1 MFFATRMTLGEM
13 MQYILSN
20 YLFKVVYSL
29 LVCIP
34 ITFILVYGIR
44 RELFK

>member
-1 MFFATRMTLGEM
+1 MFFTTRMPLGDM
-13 MQYILSN
+13 LHYILSN

-34 ITFILVYGIR
+34 ITFILVSGIR

>member
-1 MFFATRMTLGEM
+1 MFFTTRMPLGDM
-13 MQYILSN
+13 LLYVLSN

-34 ITFILVYGIR
+34 ITFILASGIR